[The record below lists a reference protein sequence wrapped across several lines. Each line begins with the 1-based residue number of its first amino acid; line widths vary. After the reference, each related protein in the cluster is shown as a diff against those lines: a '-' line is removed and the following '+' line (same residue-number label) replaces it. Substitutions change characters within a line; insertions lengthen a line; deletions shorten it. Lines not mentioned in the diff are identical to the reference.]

1 MNKRLPKQNFNVSL
15 EIKQAKELGKHLID
29 HLFTGGLIGLYD
41 SLQLKKRLARF
52 QESLSSLSEEVKNTI
67 DEKVSR
73 DYLNSEEY
81 KEIMVK
87 TVVET
92 VALKN
97 LTKIQYFRSCVINS
111 MLQLDLEK
119 NKKLFFLSSLSNLS
133 DAALNVFISI
143 LKMYNKEESSVRHM
157 SVGSLSDKLKI
168 KDKEFLLALLRELDQ
183 FNFIEI
189 TWPQSKAFDQS
200 NVAFDVRR
208 LAVKFFDY
216 ITTYAE
222 KETGENS

>member
-1 MNKRLPKQNFNVSL
+1 
-15 EIKQAKELGKHLID
+15 
-29 HLFTGGLIGLYD
+29 
-41 SLQLKKRLARF
+41 
-52 QESLSSLSEEVKNTI
+52 
-67 DEKVSR
+67 
-73 DYLNSEEY
+73 
-81 KEIMVK
+81 
-87 TVVET
+87 
-92 VALKN
+92 
-97 LTKIQYFRSCVINS
+97 